1 MKRHIESRAAV
12 TLDDEALTDVIRT
25 RLVSGYERTAIPR
38 ELILRYGVDE
48 AAIDRAFAR
57 LDQESALLT
66 SETRRELLRATSV
79 GVVVAAV
86 VGGVIKLQGVGGVFV
101 VGVSVAVFAAV
112 VIGWKI
118 VQMART
124 QDL

>member
-12 TLDDEALTDVIRT
+12 TLDDEALTDAIRT
-25 RLVSGYERTAIPR
+25 RLVSGYERAAIPR
-38 ELILRYGVDE
+38 ELILRYGVDQ

-57 LDQESALLT
+57 LDQERALLT
-66 SETRRELLRATSV
+66 SETRRELVRATSV

-86 VGGVIKLQGVGGVFV
+86 VGGVIKLQGVAGAFV

-124 QDL
+124 QEL

>member
-38 ELILRYGVDE
+38 ELILRYGVDQ

-79 GVVVAAV
+79 GVVLAAV
-86 VGGVIKLQGVGGVFV
+86 VGGVITLQGVAGVFV

-124 QDL
+124 QEL

>member
-38 ELILRYGVDE
+38 ELILRYGVDQ

-57 LDQESALLT
+57 LDQERALLT

-86 VGGVIKLQGVGGVFV
+86 VGGVIKLQGVAGVFV

-118 VQMART
+118 VQMVRT
-124 QDL
+124 QER